1 MLMSSSAVSCFTLCQ
16 TVSTEFVITDF
27 LPMVIGS
34 KSWTYVAGYSTSDRQ
49 SRRLKNRTQSHHLLR
64 TVAPVVVAQCQSS
77 ARGTRPSRPA
87 GQHGTTAHEHIGRCF
102 IPTISVGISK
112 GRGPNP
118 LANRSCATRNAT
130 APQVRSMQSSRPGR
144 QVYRNCQPEPPSGLV
159 QKFRRGPSLP
169 IAMRRSS

>member
-1 MLMSSSAVSCFTLCQ
+1 
-16 TVSTEFVITDF
+16 
-27 LPMVIGS
+27 MVIGS
-34 KSWTYVAGYSTSDRQ
+34 KNWTYVAGYSTSDRQ

-102 IPTISVGISK
+102 IPTISVGMSK

-118 LANRSCATRNAT
+118 LANRICATRDAT
-130 APQVRSMQSSRPGR
+130 ASKVCSMHSSRPGR
-144 QVYRNCQPEPPSGLV
+144 QRYRTHQPESPSILV
-159 QKFRRGPSLP
+159 QKFRRSATLP
-169 IAMRRSS
+169 NAIHRFS